1 MKTGK
6 LCKVEIEG
14 LKRQIKRLHVGT
26 VESKTGEPD
35 AAEEE
40 FVTQSDDNALLQ
52 GFTARASG
60 YVEDTNRLTKPLK
73 LLLKI
78 PQNDP
83 IPPLRSAD
91 AFRLRQEAVEVSKA
105 KSSITLNNISN
116 FNNLIKAD
124 ATIVCERMGIKKYVK
139 PQQEPFSKRRI
150 ESDITRLKKDL
161 SPLDDWFQ
169 GKWKKDKKRQKG
181 ELRRKYR
188 IQAKG
193 FKVVIEE
200 LKQRVSAKSGT
211 LRRYCTRGNQY
222 RQNKLFRCN
231 QKALYQEL
239 GGKER
244 YTQVPSNAEES
255 KEFWSKFWD
264 NLVQYKEDT
273 EWLNE
278 VELELEISNIQE
290 NVEKTKEDVTIQLR
304 KIPKRKAPGL
314 DGI

>member
-78 PQNDP
+78 PKNNP

-105 KSSITLNNISN
+105 KSSITLNI
-116 FNNLIKAD
+116 
-124 ATIVCERMGIKKYVK
+124 
-139 PQQEPFSKRRI
+139 
-150 ESDITRLKKDL
+150 
-161 SPLDDWFQ
+161 
-169 GKWKKDKKRQKG
+169 
-181 ELRRKYR
+181 
-188 IQAKG
+188 
-193 FKVVIEE
+193 
-200 LKQRVSAKSGT
+200 
-211 LRRYCTRGNQY
+211 
-222 RQNKLFRCN
+222 
-231 QKALYQEL
+231 
-239 GGKER
+239 
-244 YTQVPSNAEES
+244 
-255 KEFWSKFWD
+255 
-264 NLVQYKEDT
+264 
-273 EWLNE
+273 
-278 VELELEISNIQE
+278 
-290 NVEKTKEDVTIQLR
+290 
-304 KIPKRKAPGL
+304 
-314 DGI
+314 